1 MLVERFNLET
11 NTIEKVEAIGIVQ
24 FKGQDKNADLSD
36 GQQYYVIGFHN
47 HLLQIIDD
55 SQDYYYYIPFDA
67 HDIGKKEGI
76 ISGFYIIQDDTGKIT
91 ELFESYKNKFNQQQK
106 KNSKKISN
114 RLIQWKL
121 KKLEEKET
129 KE

>member
-11 NTIEKVEAIGIVQ
+11 NTIEKIEAIGIVQ

>member
-91 ELFESYKNKFNQQQK
+91 ELFESYKNEFNQQQK